1 MKQESDSFQFEH
13 TTEWESAGV
22 GVIRQIMAYN
32 KNMMMVQVKFETG
45 AEGAPHTHPHTQ
57 ATYVVSGIFEFT
69 VGGET
74 EIVRAGDGVYMRSGI
89 LHSCKCI
96 ETGILIDTFTPMRED
111 FIK

>member
-1 MKQESDSFQFEH
+1 MKQESDSFQFEN

-32 KNMMMVQVKFETG
+32 KNMMMVKVKFETG

-74 EIVRAGDGVYMRSGI
+74 EIVLNDYWGKLFIVLLTRS
-89 LHSCKCI
+89 LNYFSCLVDI
-96 ETGILIDTFTPMRED
+96 VV
-111 FIK
+111 

>member
-32 KNMMMVQVKFETG
+32 KNMMMVKVKFETG

-74 EIVRAGDGVYMRSGI
+74 EIVRAGKVYVIISRHMKFG
-89 LHSCKCI
+89 
-96 ETGILIDTFTPMRED
+96 GQ
-111 FIK
+111 

>member
-1 MKQESDSFQFEH
+1 MKQESDSFQFEN

-32 KNMMMVQVKFETG
+32 KNMMMVKVKFETG

-57 ATYVVSGIFEFT
+57 ATYVV
-69 VGGET
+69 
-74 EIVRAGDGVYMRSGI
+74 SGI

>member
-13 TTEWESAGV
+13 TFA
-22 GVIRQIMAYN
+22 
-32 KNMMMVQVKFETG
+32 
-45 AEGAPHTHPHTQ
+45 
-57 ATYVVSGIFEFT
+57 